1 MPAMETVPRFAAQ
14 VLSGDHAGAIRDGY
28 SPDALMQEKRAPRR
42 RRGDALA
49 AREQARRDR
58 RARLETQLLADLL
71 ISGGSFIRRWRFT
84 IFPKSC
90 SERSL
95 KEVAL
100 QAWQGDRFA
109 AETFFYHP
117 AQMKA

>member
-1 MPAMETVPRFAAQ
+1 MPAMETVRRLAAH

-28 SPDALMQEKRAPRR
+28 PPDASMQEKRALR
-42 RRGDALA
+42 RRGRDALA
-49 AREQARRDR
+49 AREQARLDR
-58 RARLETQLLADLL
+58 TAHFETQLLAHPL
-71 ISGGSFIRRWRFT
+71 ISGSSVVLRWRFT
-84 IFPKSC
+84 FLPKSG

-95 KEVAL
+95 EEFAL
-100 QAWQGDRFA
+100 QARQGDRFA

>member
-1 MPAMETVPRFAAQ
+1 MPAMETVRRFAAQ

-28 SPDALMQEKRAPRR
+28 PPDALMQEKRAPRR

-58 RARLETQLLADLL
+58 RARLETQLLADPL

-84 IFPKSC
+84 IFPESGR
-90 SERSL
+90 ERSL

-109 AETFFYHP
+109 AETFVDHP